1 MLQGFGQDS
10 FPDFEATGHA
20 RKIGTYFQRTFHSD
34 AVSGLE
40 LKDDY
45 QNPSSSKIIHR
56 IFFFVVA
63 LFEKK
68 KKYHVF
74 KKKKAA
80 LYFSNF

>member
-56 IFFFVVA
+56 RMRIREIETYHQKVLVGGRGS
-63 LFEKK
+63 EK
-68 KKYHVF
+68 
-74 KKKKAA
+74 
-80 LYFSNF
+80 

>member
-56 IFFFVVA
+56 IFFLV
-63 LFEKK
+63 EKIIKK
-68 KKYHVF
+68 KKISCF
-74 KKKKAA
+74 
-80 LYFSNF
+80 